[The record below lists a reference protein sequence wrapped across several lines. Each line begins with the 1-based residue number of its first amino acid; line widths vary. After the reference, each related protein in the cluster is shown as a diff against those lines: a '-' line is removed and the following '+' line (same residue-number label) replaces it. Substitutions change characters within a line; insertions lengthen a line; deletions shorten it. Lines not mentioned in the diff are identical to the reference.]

1 MNQTNELSKKII
13 LLYIKRQVLIN
24 KTSKLN
30 FSVSSLRNSV
40 FKNENITNNLIQE
53 SLLSLE
59 SEKLLINNHVVLNNK
74 VLMQFRIKDV
84 R

>member
-30 FSVSSLRNSV
+30 FSVTSLRNSV
-40 FKNENITNNLIQE
+40 FKNENITNSLIQE

>member
-1 MNQTNELSKKII
+1 MNQTNELSKNII

-30 FSVSSLRNSV
+30 FSVTSLRNSV
-40 FKNENITNNLIQE
+40 FKNENITNSLIQE